1 MESIKA
7 ELERLS
13 ASGFKEIVL
22 TGINLSCYDDNGK
35 KLIDVI
41 EMADN
46 VNGIE
51 RIRLGS
57 LDPEVVTEDFVERLA
72 RLKRFGHIFIF
83 HFKVDATKH

>member
-57 LDPEVVTEDFVERLA
+57 LDPEVWKDWA
-72 RLKRFGHIFIF
+72 RLKRFVHIFIF

>member
-57 LDPEVVTEDFVERLA
+57 LDPEVVILWKDWA
-72 RLKRFGHIFIF
+72 RLKRFVRIFIF
-83 HFKVDATKH
+83 HFKADATKH